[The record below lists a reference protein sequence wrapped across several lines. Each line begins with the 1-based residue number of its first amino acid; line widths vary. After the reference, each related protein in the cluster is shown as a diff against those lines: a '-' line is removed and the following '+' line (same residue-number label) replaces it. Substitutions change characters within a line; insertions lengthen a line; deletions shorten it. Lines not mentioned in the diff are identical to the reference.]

1 MARRRCSSWC
11 GSSRRSRIR
20 SACCSRSDAYHPAT
34 MADPTPQAPAP
45 STPPLKPEPKP
56 AITFADF
63 AKVDLRIA
71 KVLACEP
78 HSNPGVDRIW
88 KLQVDDGSGT
98 PRQILAGVRKYYTPE
113 QLVGKSIVIVANL
126 EPKDIRG
133 EQSRGMLLA
142 ASDAPKEG
150 TPAA

>member
-1 MARRRCSSWC
+1 
-11 GSSRRSRIR
+11 
-20 SACCSRSDAYHPAT
+20 
-34 MADPTPQAPAP
+34 MADPTPAAAPAP
-45 STPPLKPEPKP
+45 AKPEPKP
-56 AITFADF
+56 MITFADF
-63 AKVDLRIA
+63 AKVDLRVA
-71 KVLACEP
+71 KVLSCEP

-98 PRQILAGVRKYYTPE
+98 PRQLLAGVRKYYTPE

-150 TPAA
+150 TPAGERRVVILTPLTEMPPGSIVS

>member
-1 MARRRCSSWC
+1 MAE
-11 GSSRRSRIR
+11 
-20 SACCSRSDAYHPAT
+20 PAT
-34 MADPTPQAPAP
+34 PAAPAP
-45 STPPLKPEPKP
+45 AKPEPKP

-71 KVLACEP
+71 KILACEP
-78 HSNPGVDRIW
+78 HPNPGVDRIW

-150 TPAA
+150 TPAAERRVVILTPLTEMPPGSIVS

>member
-1 MARRRCSSWC
+1 M
-11 GSSRRSRIR
+11 
-20 SACCSRSDAYHPAT
+20 P
-34 MADPTPQAPAP
+34 DPTPAAAPAP
-45 STPPLKPEPKP
+45 SKPEPKP

-63 AKVDLRIA
+63 AKVDLRVA
-71 KVLACEP
+71 KILSCEP
-78 HSNPGVDRIW
+78 HPNPSVDRIW

-98 PRQILAGVRKYYTPE
+98 PRQILAGIRKYYTPE
-113 QLVGKSIVIVANL
+113 QLVGKTIVIVANL

-150 TPAA
+150 TPAAERRVVILTPLTDMPPGSIVS